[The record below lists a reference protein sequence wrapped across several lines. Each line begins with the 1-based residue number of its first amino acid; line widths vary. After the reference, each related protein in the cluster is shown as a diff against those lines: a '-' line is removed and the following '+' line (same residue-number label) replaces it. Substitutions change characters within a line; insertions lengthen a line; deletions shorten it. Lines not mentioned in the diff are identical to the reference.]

1 MAKKYTRQTVTGILA
16 ICLTVIGTVLFCMSF
31 TTGYYTFG
39 QLNSGVIAVLLAGAL
54 VVEIA
59 DLWLQKKLPG
69 ALWAKFLTYGV
80 TAMLAAAAVLLI
92 GDRVEGI
99 GTCII
104 TDYDSGHGGEQA
116 IYYSLAGSV
125 AMLAAMVYNIIG
137 SFENPKSSGV
147 GKAGKIGFPV
157 SAVAVVA
164 AIAICL
170 SSLLGAL
177 GGGSGTGTGATGS
190 VEVYT
195 VSYNQSN
202 ENCSEDVMPSYQF
215 LCGTL
220 GGMVRAD
227 SRLYID
233 IKLELADS
241 GSYKLFSESYVIE
254 SGKRAVVGDDTG
266 LGMELTMNA
275 EGTYNRNADGTVTTF
290 APSHAVLVMKT
301 DTYSA
306 QMKGAAQMNVGGKT
320 DDGVYD
326 SNDEPAVLELVPET
340 VWTLG
345 DGTIESYRNNNI
357 KTSVYTVSY
366 NQANGNV
373 DEGMPNY
380 QFLCTNLS
388 GLTMADSRSYVDVRL
403 ELSEDGKY
411 TLFADSYVIE
421 SGKRAEVGDDTGLG
435 MVLTTKATGT
445 YTKNEDGT
453 VITSPADHAVFEM
466 KTDTYSSQLKDA
478 FQLNVAGKT
487 DDGVYDSDSEP
498 AVLDFV
504 PETLWTLS
512 DGAIVSYEKTAEKA
526 GEEGTAAQE
535 LATVAS
541 DDGATTLTFYTDGT
555 YRFFFEAY
563 NVEDKGTYTYD
574 GTTLTLVNGNGVEAT
589 ATGDPMKLHYV
600 TAVNDQLTGDYTIQ
614 LG

>member
-1 MAKKYTRQTVTGILA
+1 MAKKYTRQTVTGI
-16 ICLTVIGTVLFCMSF
+16 ISIVLTVIGTALFCMSF

-39 QLNSGVIAVLLAGAL
+39 QLNSGVVAVLLAGAL

-59 DLWLQKKLPG
+59 DLYLQKKLPG
-69 ALWAKFLTYGV
+69 ALWARFLTYGV

-137 SFENPKSSGV
+137 SFENPEHSGV

-164 AIAICL
+164 AIAVCL
-170 SSLLGAL
+170 SSLLGTL
-177 GGGSGTGTGATGS
+177 GGGSGSGSTGNAG
-190 VEVYT
+190 VYT
-195 VSYNQSN
+195 VSYNQLN

-215 LCGTL
+215 LSGSL
-220 GGMVRAD
+220 GGIVRAD
-227 SRLYID
+227 SRLYVD
-233 IKLELADS
+233 IKLELVDNEK
-241 GSYKLFSESYVIE
+241 YKLFAESYVIE

-266 LGMELTMNA
+266 MGMELTMNA
-275 EGTYNRNADGTVTTF
+275 EGTYSRNADGTVTTF

-301 DTYSA
+301 GTFSS
-306 QMKGAAQMNVGGKT
+306 QLKGAAGMNVGGKT
-320 DDGVYD
+320 EDGVYD
-326 SNDEPAVLELVPET
+326 SSSEPAVLELVPET

-345 DGTIESYRNNNI
+345 NGTIESYRNNNI

-366 NQANGNV
+366 NQANGNAG
-373 DEGMPNY
+373 EGMPDY
-380 QFLCTNLS
+380 QFLCCNLS
-388 GLTMADSRSYVDVRL
+388 GLTMADSRFYVDLRL
-403 ELSEDGKY
+403 ELTEDGKY
-411 TLFADSYVIE
+411 ALFADSYVIE
-421 SGKRAEVGDDTGLG
+421 SGKRAEIGDDTGLG
-435 MVLTTKATGT
+435 MVLTTKAAGT
-445 YTKNEDGT
+445 YTENEDGT
-453 VITSPADHAVFEM
+453 VITSVADHVVFEM
-466 KTDTYSSQLKDA
+466 ETDTFSTQMKEA
-478 FQLNVAGKT
+478 FQMNVAGKS
-487 DDGVYDSDSEP
+487 DDGIYDSEP
-498 AVLDFV
+498 TVLDFV

-512 DGAIVSYEKTAEKA
+512 DGAIVSYEKTT
-526 GEEGTAAQE
+526 EEPSEEETAVQE
-535 LATVAS
+535 LATVPS

-563 NVEDKGTYTYD
+563 SVEDKGTYTYD
-574 GTTLTLVNGNGVEAT
+574 GTTLTLVNANGVEAT
-589 ATGDPMKLHYV
+589 ATGSPLKLHYV
-600 TAVNDQLTGDYTIQ
+600 TAVSDQLTGDYTIQ